1 VEFVRDAGGA
11 AAVVQ
16 QPQAAADFSVA
27 VSSSAVSIWQGGVS
41 APVSFSIIPHNGF
54 SANVQ
59 VRFAGLPAGVTSIP
73 ASPFT
78 TASGVEYGGQLWSK
92 RNYADRKGQA
102 VSFSEP
108 DGGDSGLNCCCS
120 SSYEFRSNTPAAD
133 NPSGE
138 AHHRHIVY
146 DARAKVSIQDITST
160 VDGTAFAVRTAN
172 TTVGR
177 RKTRRSRS
185 CNWPLFLWPQEAFH
199 PQLLR
204 HIADDSRKWFSN
216 GDQSSHRRQARDGN
230 IGGHEYHD
238 RGFAGS

>member
-78 TASGVEYGGQLWSK
+78 TASGVDTVVNFGASATTPTGRVKLSHSVSLTV
-92 RNYADRKGQA
+92 AIQA
-102 VSFSEP
+102 
-108 DGGDSGLNCCCS
+108 
-120 SSYEFRSNTPAAD
+120 
-133 NPSGE
+133 
-138 AHHRHIVY
+138 
-146 DARAKVSIQDITST
+146 ST
-160 VDGTAFAVRTAN
+160 VAALPRTNFVRTHQRRTILPAKRIIA
-172 TTVGR
+172 TSSTMRGR
-177 RKTRRSRS
+177 RSPSRT
-185 CNWPLFLWPQEAFH
+185 
-199 PQLLR
+199 
-204 HIADDSRKWFSN
+204 
-216 GDQSSHRRQARDGN
+216 
-230 IGGHEYHD
+230 
-238 RGFAGS
+238 